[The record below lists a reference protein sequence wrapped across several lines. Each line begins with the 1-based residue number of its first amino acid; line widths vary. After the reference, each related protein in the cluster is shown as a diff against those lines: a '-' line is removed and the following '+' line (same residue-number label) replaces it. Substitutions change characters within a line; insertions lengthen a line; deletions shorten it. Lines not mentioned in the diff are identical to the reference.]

1 MATKKNIGIDR
12 ETAARLAAEYDVLRI
27 KASQI
32 DKRKKEIAEILKTYA
47 KKSGTADTNGSY
59 YVDVEGFTF
68 GAQCK
73 KSVKFSESAANY
85 LISAGFDECVEMTPK
100 INEDAVYSR
109 VSNGDLTVE
118 ELESITETSV
128 SYSVSVKAVEEM
140 PEVQCASVAA
150 STKKRSILSRKET

>member
-1 MATKKNIGIDR
+1 
-12 ETAARLAAEYDVLRI
+12 
-27 KASQI
+27 
-32 DKRKKEIAEILKTYA
+32 
-47 KKSGTADTNGSY
+47 
-59 YVDVEGFTF
+59 
-68 GAQCK
+68 
-73 KSVKFSESAANY
+73 
-85 LISAGFDECVEMTPK
+85 MTPK